1 MDKRAIP
8 DTVPGIINVLHNI
21 SAAYNV
27 TGDDVI
33 LGPIIR
39 SYVGE
44 LLERA
49 VKLNNKVDLL
59 K

>member
-1 MDKRAIP
+1 MDKRAVP
-8 DTVPGIINVLHNI
+8 DTVPGIINILYNI
-21 SAAYNV
+21 CAAYNV
-27 TGDDVI
+27 TEDDAV

-49 VKLNNKVDLL
+49 VVLNNKVDVL